1 MQTRPAKNITR
12 FAKTQQITKDTLCE
26 TSYEKE
32 KTNMI
37 YFDNAATTPVLPCA
51 WEAMQAAPEANP
63 SSSHTAGR
71 EAKAAL
77 EKARAVIARC
87 LNCDPDEVYFTSGAT
102 ESCNWMVKCLRM
114 ESDGIIY
121 NGTVHHA
128 VSEAIYAY
136 SSPNAPRSKPSA
148 SLSLVNNETG
158 QISDVDAFCR
168 KNRPCRIGID
178 ATAAVGHIPV
188 DFKAL
193 GADYM
198 AFGGHKFG
206 APKGVGALI
215 VRRGCPIAPM
225 IFGGAQERGERGGTV
240 SVPLVRAMAAALEW
254 HTDHIEENISNLIAV
269 RDRLLHRLTESG
281 VAYQENGGKN
291 VAAHILS
298 LTFPGVYGASLAAAL
313 SERGVMVSTGSACSS
328 GDNAASANLM
338 ASGLTE
344 QQALETIRFSFDW
357 YNTRQEAAHAA
368 RIIADIVPALRRG

>member
-1 MQTRPAKNITR
+1 
-12 FAKTQQITKDTLCE
+12 
-26 TSYEKE
+26 
-32 KTNMI
+32 MI

-63 SSSHTAGR
+63 SSSHAAGS

-77 EKARAVIARC
+77 EKARATIARC
-87 LNCDPDEVYFTSGAT
+87 LNCAPCEVYFTSGAT

-128 VSEAIYAY
+128 VSEGIHAY
-136 SSPNAPRSKPSA
+136 SSPNAPRGKPSA
-148 SLSLVNNETG
+148 VLSLVNNETG
-158 QISDVDAFCR
+158 QICDVDAFCR
-168 KNRPCRIGID
+168 KNRPLRVAVD
-178 ATAAVGHIPV
+178 ATAAVGHCSI
-188 DFKAL
+188 DFHAL

-206 APKGVGALI
+206 APKGIGALI
-215 VRRGCPIAPM
+215 VKEGCPITPLLH
-225 IFGGAQERGERGGTV
+225 GGAQERGERGGTV
-240 SVPLVRAMAAALEW
+240 SVPLACAMAAALEW
-254 HTDHIEENISNLIAV
+254 RTTHMEENITHLIDL

-281 VAYQENGGKN
+281 VEYRVNGGKN

-298 LTFPGVYGASLAAAL
+298 LTFPGVYGAALAAAL
-313 SERGVMVSTGSACSS
+313 SENGVMVSTGSACSS

-357 YNTRQEAAHAA
+357 YNTTKEAAEAA
-368 RIIADIVPALRRG
+368 GIIARLVPTLRRG